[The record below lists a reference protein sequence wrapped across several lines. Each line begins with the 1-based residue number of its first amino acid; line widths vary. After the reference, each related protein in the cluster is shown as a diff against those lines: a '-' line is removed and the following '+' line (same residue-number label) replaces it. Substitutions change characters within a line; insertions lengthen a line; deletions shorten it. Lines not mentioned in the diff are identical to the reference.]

1 MATTAT
7 RMAACAALLLA
18 IASVAL
24 CSSSSDSSHQNT
36 DGLLLEKLRRV
47 SRSPQLPNPQD
58 LAEKARDMA
67 KSAREMAQQHITER
81 VADLKDKV
89 EAARGAAASIQ
100 SGGVQLPSSVTSM
113 ANNS

>member
-36 DGLLLEKLRRV
+36 DGLLLEKLRR
-47 SRSPQLPNPQD
+47 LPNPQD